1 MNFQGE
7 VNVQQEAL
15 QSFLQ
20 TAELLAVQGLTSEE
34 KEKEAPKPKTKLIN
48 DQLLKS
54 IPITS
59 TLRTVTTEPI
69 DSQPQG
75 ATIEFSAADLV
86 TNTTTTPAT
95 VQISAANINVKKRK
109 ISFNPESE
117 TVYTTETV
125 EFTTKDDPTV
135 KSTYNFQS

>member
-1 MNFQGE
+1 M
-7 VNVQQEAL
+7 NVQQEAL

-34 KEKEAPKPKTKLIN
+34 KEKEVPKPKSKALS

-59 TLRTVTTEPI
+59 TLRTVTTEPV
-69 DSQPQG
+69 DSQTQNT
-75 ATIEFSAADLV
+75 TIEFSAADLV
-86 TNTTTTPAT
+86 SNAQSTPAT

-109 ISFNPESE
+109 ISFNPDSD
-117 TVYTTETV
+117 TLYTTETV

-135 KSTYNFQS
+135 KSLYILLKIPDTY

>member
-1 MNFQGE
+1 M
-7 VNVQQEAL
+7 
-15 QSFLQ
+15 
-20 TAELLAVQGLTSEE
+20 AVQGLTSEE
-34 KEKEAPKPKTKLIN
+34 KEKEVPKPKTKTIN

-59 TLRTVTTEPI
+59 TLRTVTTEQPI
-69 DSQPQG
+69 DSQQNT
-75 ATIEFSAADLV
+75 TIEFNASDLV
-86 TNTTTTPAT
+86 SNTTSTPAT

-109 ISFNPESE
+109 ISYNPDSE

-135 KSTYNFQS
+135 KSL

>member
-1 MNFQGE
+1 M
-7 VNVQQEAL
+7 NVQQEAL

-34 KEKEAPKPKTKLIN
+34 KEKEPPKPKTKTIN

-59 TLRTVTTEPI
+59 TLRTVTNEPM
-69 DSQPQG
+69 DSQPPS
-75 ATIEFSAADLV
+75 ATIEFNASDLV
-86 TNTTTTPAT
+86 GNTQSTPAT
-95 VQISAANINVKKRK
+95 VQITAANINVKKRK

-135 KSTYNFQS
+135 KSIY